1 MSENYTPGSRRSL
14 ARRHHAPERPT
25 KQTGGA
31 IAISLTSRVC
41 ALSVALAAGTTVA
54 LLPKNVDAIKPNATY
69 DLVANIAAEQFS
81 HGNGAR

>member
-1 MSENYTPGSRRSL
+1 
-14 ARRHHAPERPT
+14 
-25 KQTGGA
+25 
-31 IAISLTSRVC
+31 
-41 ALSVALAAGTTVA
+41 